1 MKRRLSVVGYSLQLT
16 MRADRLGTWV
26 SGLLTVVLAG
36 VSAGTALSQRW
47 LLNASGAGSGR
58 GVLLAAALGVVAFV
72 LNASINRVVSS
83 LRLDLMDK
91 AAQELTQEVLTITA
105 TLPGVEHL
113 ERADYLDR
121 LVLLRRGAWSVA
133 VSCWSI
139 LLTVANVAS
148 LALSVWLLA
157 SVHPAMILLAVL
169 AVPPLLTGRKAERL
183 LRDFRD
189 STGEAVRREAILH
202 ELCLD
207 PDTATELRIT
217 GGGPEL
223 DRMANA
229 SWQEVSQAETS
240 ARRSGLLWRTAGWTC
255 YAAGLTLALAVVL
268 TVHSLSAGDIVLT
281 ISIAMQL
288 RFQISVALD
297 NLDSMGEVGRVTE
310 HYLWLKD
317 HAETRR
323 RGSLT
328 APSGLG
334 TGISVSGVSFRY
346 PGSDTPV
353 LRDLNLELRP
363 GSTVGLVGVNGAG
376 KTTLVKLLCGLY
388 QPDKGMITVAGQ
400 PLAGLDPT
408 SWLAR
413 CSGAFQDFVK
423 FHLPVR
429 ETVGIGDLPRMRDE
443 AAVAEALDRAGGS
456 VMIATLPDGMDT
468 QLGPLFGGVDLSHGQ
483 WQKLALAR
491 GAMRDHPLL
500 LVLDEPTAAL
510 DPQAEHDLFEK
521 FAALARNGSD
531 TITLL
536 VSHRFST
543 VHMADHI
550 IVLGDGEL
558 LEQGTHAALMAAN
571 GPYATLYATQANAYH
586 PNST

>member
-1 MKRRLSVVGYSLQLT
+1 MKRRLSVVGHSLRLT
-16 MRADRLGTWV
+16 MRADPLATWV

-36 VSAGTALSQRW
+36 IAAATALSQRW
-47 LLNASGAGSGR
+47 LLDASGAGSTR
-58 GVLLAAALGVVAFV
+58 AVLAAAALGVVAFV
-72 LNASINRVVSS
+72 LNAAIGRVVNN
-83 LRLDLMDK
+83 LRNDLMDK
-91 AAQELTQEVLTITA
+91 AAQELNQEVLTVTA
-105 TLPGVEHL
+105 TIPGVEHL
-113 ERADYLDR
+113 ERADYLNR
-121 LVLLRRGAWSVA
+121 LVLLRRGARSVA

-157 SVHPAMILLAVL
+157 SIHPAMTLLAVL

-189 STGEAVRREAILH
+189 STGQAVRREAILH

-217 GGGPEL
+217 GSGPEL
-223 DRMANA
+223 GRMADA
-229 SWQEVSQAETS
+229 SWQEVSRAENA
-240 ARRSGLLWRTAGWTC
+240 ARRSGLLWLTAGWTC

-268 TVHSLSAGDIVLT
+268 AVHSLDAGDIVLT
-281 ISIAMQL
+281 ISIATQL
-288 RFQISVALD
+288 RGQISVALD
-297 NLDSMGEVGRVTE
+297 NLGSMGEVGRVTE

-323 RGSLT
+323 RGTLP
-328 APSGLG
+328 APAGLG
-334 TGISVSGVSFRY
+334 AGISMNGVSFRY

-353 LRDLNLELRP
+353 LRDLDLRLRP

-388 QPDKGMITVAGQ
+388 QPDQGTITVAGR
-400 PLAGLDPT
+400 PLADLDPA
-408 SWLAR
+408 SWSAR

-423 FHLPVR
+423 FHLPVG
-429 ETVGIGDLPRMRDE
+429 EAVGIGDLPRMRDA
-443 AAVAEALDRAGGS
+443 AAVAEALDRAGATT
-456 VMIATLPDGMDT
+456 MISTLPDGTDT
-468 QLGPLFGGVDLSHGQ
+468 RLGPLFGGVDLSHGQ

-491 GAMRDHPLL
+491 GSMRDQPLL

-531 TITLL
+531 AITLL

-558 LEQGTHAALMAAN
+558 LEQGSHAELMAA
-571 GPYATLYATQANAYH
+571 GGRYATLYTTQANAYH
-586 PNST
+586 PAPP